1 MKSFQNSRLIL
12 LLQSGS
18 LVFLMELEQK
28 AIEKAMKKCEGN
40 ISRAAEMLGITRFA
54 LYRKL
59 EKYEI

>member
-1 MKSFQNSRLIL
+1 
-12 LLQSGS
+12 
-18 LVFLMELEQK
+18 MELEQK

>member
-1 MKSFQNSRLIL
+1 MHRPTL
-12 LLQSGS
+12 LYT
-18 LVFLMELEQK
+18 EQ
-28 AIEKAMKKCEGN
+28 AIQKAMKKCEGN